1 MPLYERY
8 YTRKFIIKISSN
20 DKKLVIT
27 ATGYGSAVN
36 LSLST
41 DNMIIGPVLPYT
53 KDSYQAVEITN
64 NSNYDTEVFALEI
77 DKQF

>member
-1 MPLYERY
+1 M
-8 YTRKFIIKISSN
+8 
-20 DKKLVIT
+20 

-41 DNMIIGPVLPYT
+41 DNMIIGPVLPYN

>member
-1 MPLYERY
+1 MPLFERY
-8 YTRKFIIKISSN
+8 YTRKFIIKIASN

-53 KDSYQAVEITN
+53 KDSY
-64 NSNYDTEVFALEI
+64 
-77 DKQF
+77 